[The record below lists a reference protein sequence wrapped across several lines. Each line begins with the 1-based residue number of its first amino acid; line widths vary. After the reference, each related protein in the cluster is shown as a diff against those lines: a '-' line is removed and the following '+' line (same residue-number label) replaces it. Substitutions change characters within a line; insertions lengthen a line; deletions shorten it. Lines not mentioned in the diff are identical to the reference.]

1 MKKRIL
7 ATMLCLI
14 LMAPAAMAEPRTVD
28 LDTMTLAELQELQ
41 LRVLAA
47 MWKTDDWQSV
57 EVPEGAYTIG
67 VEIPAGKWTLT
78 PREGE
83 YVTVKVVS
91 KLNATGTREA
101 GNAQT
106 YAYQV
111 IASESSFMHDD
122 YPSES
127 YTITLAEG
135 MYLIIEDA
143 PVIFTPPAGPS
154 FTFK

>member
-7 ATMLCLI
+7 STLLCLI
-14 LMAPAAMAEPRTVD
+14 LMAPAAMAEPQTVD
-28 LDTMTLAELQELQ
+28 LDTMTLEELQELQ
-41 LRVLAA
+41 LRVVAA
-47 MWKTDDWQSV
+47 MWKTDGWQSV
-57 EVPEGAYTIG
+57 EVPEGAYEIG

-83 YVTVKVVS
+83 YVTIQVVS

-101 GNAQT
+101 NNAQT

-111 IASESSFMHDD
+111 ITSASSFMHDD

-127 YTITLAEG
+127 FTITLEKG
-135 MYLIIEDA
+135 MFIIIDDA